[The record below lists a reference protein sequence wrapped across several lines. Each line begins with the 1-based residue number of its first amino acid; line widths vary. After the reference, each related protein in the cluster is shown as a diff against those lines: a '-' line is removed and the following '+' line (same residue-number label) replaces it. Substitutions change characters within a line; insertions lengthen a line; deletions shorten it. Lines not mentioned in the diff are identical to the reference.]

1 MSTLFV
7 DTINEKT
14 SGNGVQIPGH
24 VVQVVTNTATSTITA
39 NSTSNV
45 DVISV
50 SITPKSSSS
59 VIHIEGYMGQLE
71 VSVGSSNAYAT
82 VSIEDPSGNQ
92 LFRAGVGQ
100 SALNSEAVALL
111 GIHSPSS
118 TSSQTYT
125 MKMST
130 GSGGTGS
137 VHTNTQRYTIK
148 ATEIAQ

>member
-1 MSTLFV
+1 MALTQV
-7 DTINEKT
+7 INDGLAY
-14 SGNGVQIPGH
+14 SGLPAGAVIQT
-24 VVQVVTNTATSTITA
+24 VTNTATSTVTA

-45 DVISV
+45 DVITV
-50 SITPKSSSS
+50 SITPKFSNS

-137 VHTNTQRYTIK
+137 VHTNSQRYTIK